1 MSVADPS
8 PVLTEHALLVPFGR
22 FARQIGLIEALDRIP
37 ITMKTVD
44 HSPGDKLAELF
55 VHVLA
60 GGMHVKELE
69 TSPHPLIQD
78 EAVAHAWGQGAFASA
93 SGVSALL
100 RAVSP
105 ESVTALQ
112 EELQEVLAPYRHRLL
127 RELLPSF
134 LVVDGDLTGLVVSD
148 QAETYEGADWGYMGE
163 AGGTAKGYQFA
174 RVQVQ
179 SRHGPLVLGG
189 FLHSGRTVSGHCL
202 QELIGQVEGT
212 LGRPR
217 RRVELIEQRLA
228 HAQQKLAAAEQALA
242 QTKPGR
248 HQERFQRRAER
259 LQQEVTQLQA
269 RREGMLA
276 ENAATLHPRR
286 ILLRLDGSF
295 GDAPQL
301 AWLYEQGYS
310 FVVRAHNYRVAQ
322 RCRAEEGLCW
332 DKVSKNGFIAE
343 SRQTSLTSY
352 PYALRIFACRQWWGS
367 EKPERWSALLVSPDL
382 DETNWPAR
390 RVGTFYN
397 GRQIAEA
404 GIKES
409 KGIFASRHLPTRHQ
423 AGIALYQELVLAA
436 QNLLR
441 WFQHQVLRRCSLAAT
456 GIKDLV
462 RRAANSRA
470 LVQRRGRAIVLHFAA
485 DSSWP
490 GHSLTLPADLTY
502 QLCLPALD
510 LSPVGNLGP

>member
-1 MSVADPS
+1 M
-8 PVLTEHALLVPFGR
+8 
-22 FARQIGLIEALDRIP
+22 
-37 ITMKTVD
+37 
-44 HSPGDKLAELF
+44 AEL
-55 VHVLA
+55 VIHILA

-69 TSPHPLIQD
+69 TRPRPVIQA
-78 EAVAHAWGQGAFASA
+78 EALAHAWGQESFASA
-93 SGVSALL
+93 SGVNALL

-105 ESVTALQ
+105 ESVTTLT
-112 EELQEVLAPYRHRLL
+112 EELRQVLTPYRQRLL

-134 LVVDGDLTGLVVSD
+134 LVVDGDLTGFVVSD
-148 QAETYEGADWGYMGE
+148 QAETYEGADWGSMGE
-163 AGGTAKGYQFA
+163 TDGTAKGDQFA

-189 FLHSGRTVSGHCL
+189 VLHAGRTVSVHCL
-202 QELIGQVEGT
+202 IELVEGT

-228 HAQQKLAAAEQALA
+228 HAQQELAATEEALA
-242 QTKPGR
+242 KARSERQ
-248 HQERFQRRAER
+248 QERRGRRQER
-259 LQQEVTQLQA
+259 LAKEVTQLQA
-269 RREGMLA
+269 RREEMQA
-276 ENAATLHPRR
+276 QNAAHPQPRR
-286 ILLRLDGSF
+286 IILRLDGSC

-301 AWLYEQGYS
+301 AWLCEQGHPQAGTR
-310 FVVRAHNYRVAQ
+310 FVVRAHNHHVAR

-332 DKVSKNGFIAE
+332 EKVSKNGFIAQ
-343 SRQTSLTSY
+343 SCQTTLTRSPY
-352 PYALRIFACRQWWGS
+352 PVRIFACRQWWGDT
-367 EKPERWSALLVSPDL
+367 KPERWSALLVNRDRA
-382 DETNWPAR
+382 ETDWPAR

-404 GIKES
+404 SIKES
-409 KGIFASRHLPTRHQ
+409 KGIFASRHLPTRHE

-441 WFQHQVLRRCSLAAT
+441 WFQQRVLRRCSLAAT

-470 LVQRRGRAIVLHFAA
+470 LVQMRGRAMVLQFAV

-490 GHSLTLPADLTY
+490 DHTLVLPSTLTY
-502 QLCLPALD
+502 QPCLPALD
-510 LSPVGNLGP
+510 LTQVGTLGP

>member
-1 MSVADPS
+1 MSVPNPS

-22 FARQIGLIEALDRIP
+22 FAQQIGLLEAFGRVP
-37 ITMKTVD
+37 IRMKTID

-55 VHVLA
+55 AHILA

-78 EAVAHAWGQGAFASA
+78 EAVAHAWGQEAFASA
-93 SGVSALL
+93 SGVNALL
-100 RAVSP
+100 RAVSR
-105 ESVTALQ
+105 ESVIALQ
-112 EELQEVLAPYRHRLL
+112 QELRQVLAPYRQRLL
-127 RELLPSF
+127 RELEPSF

-148 QAETYEGADWGYMGE
+148 QAESYEGADYGYMGE
-163 AGGTAKGYQFA
+163 AGGVAKGYQFA

-179 SRHGPLVLGG
+179 SRRGPLVLGG
-189 FLHSGRTVSGHCL
+189 FLHSGRTVSVQCL
-202 QELIGQVEGT
+202 TELIELVEAT

-217 RRVELIEQRLA
+217 RRVELIEQRLDQ
-228 HAQQKLAAAEQALA
+228 AQQELAATEQALA
-242 QTKPGR
+242 KAKPGR
-248 HQERFQRRAER
+248 QQERCQRRQER
-259 LQQEVTQLQA
+259 LTAEVTQLQA
-269 RREGMLA
+269 RREEMRT
-276 ENAATLHPRR
+276 ENATTLHPRR

-295 GDAPQL
+295 GDAPHL
-301 AWLYEQGYS
+301 AWLYEQGYD
-310 FVVRAHNYRVAQ
+310 FVVRAHNYHVAQ
-322 RCRAEEGLCW
+322 RCKGEEGFCW

-352 PYALRIFACRQWWGS
+352 PYSLRIFACRQWWG
-367 EKPERWSALLVSPDL
+367 EQQPERWSALLVSPELSPQD
-382 DETNWPAR
+382 WPAR

-423 AGIALYQELVLAA
+423 AGIALYQEVVLAV
-436 QNLLR
+436 QNLVR
-441 WFQHQVLRRCSLAAT
+441 WFQQWVLPRSSLAAT
-456 GIKDLV
+456 GIKELV

-470 LVQRRGRAIVLHFAA
+470 LVQRRGRALVLHFAA

-490 GHSLTLPADLTY
+490 DHTLTVPADLTY
-502 QLCLPALD
+502 QLCLPL
-510 LSPVGNLGP
+510 LELGPPGAPA

>member
-1 MSVADPS
+1 M
-8 PVLTEHALLVPFGR
+8 TEHALLVPFGR
-22 FARQIGLIEALDRIP
+22 FAHQIGLIAALDRVP
-37 ITMKTVD
+37 LKMKTID

-55 VHVLA
+55 VHILA

-69 TSPHPLIQD
+69 TSPHPVIQD
-78 EAVAHAWGQGAFASA
+78 EAVAHAWGQEAFASA
-93 SGVSALL
+93 SGVNAVL

-105 ESVTALQ
+105 QSVLALK
-112 EELQEVLAPYRHRLL
+112 EELQQVVAPYRHRLL

-148 QAETYEGADWGYMGE
+148 QAQTYEGADWGYMGE
-163 AGGTAKGYQFA
+163 ADGPAKGYQFA

-179 SRHGPLVLGG
+179 SRQGPLVLGG
-189 FLHSGRTVSGHCL
+189 FLHSGRTVSVHCL
-202 QELIGQVEGT
+202 AELIGQVEAT

-228 HAQQKLAAAEQALA
+228 QAHQELAATEQALA
-242 QTKPGR
+242 TARPGPQ
-248 HQERFQRRAER
+248 QERRER
-259 LQQEVTQLQA
+259 CREQLQQEVVQVQA
-269 RREGMLA
+269 RRAAMLT
-276 ENAATLHPRR
+276 ENATNLQPRR
-286 ILLRLDGSF
+286 IILRLDGSF

-301 AWLYEQGYS
+301 AWLVEQGYD
-310 FVVRAHNYRVAQ
+310 FVVRAHNHRVAQ
-322 RCRAEEGLCW
+322 RCRSEEGLRW
-332 DKVSKNGFIAE
+332 EKVSKNGFIAE

-352 PYALRIFACRQWWGS
+352 PYPLRIFACRQWWGDT
-367 EKPERWSALLVSPDL
+367 KPERWSALLVNREMPEAD
-382 DETNWPAR
+382 WPAR

-404 GIKES
+404 SIKEG
-409 KGIFASRHLPTRHQ
+409 KGIFASRHLPTRHE

-441 WFQHQVLRRCSLAAT
+441 WFQWQVLRRSALAAT
-456 GIKDLV
+456 SVKELV

-470 LVQRRGRAIVLHFAA
+470 LVQFRGRALVLHFAS

-490 GHSLTLPADLTY
+490 GHPLALPADLTY
-502 QLCLPALD
+502 QLCLPLLH